1 MSSNPKRNP
10 ISVKFCTKNLLF
22 IDSVKLHFNV
32 KMEKEKANELTTK
45 KFMILQLG
53 ITITSQ
59 LIHNQFIVRSI
70 TSDNLQLFKI
80 SLAILYQK
88 KLALTSGNMD

>member
-1 MSSNPKRNP
+1 
-10 ISVKFCTKNLLF
+10 
-22 IDSVKLHFNV
+22 
-32 KMEKEKANELTTK
+32 
-45 KFMILQLG
+45 MILQLG

-59 LIHNQFIVRSI
+59 LIHNRFRVRSI

>member
-1 MSSNPKRNP
+1 
-10 ISVKFCTKNLLF
+10 
-22 IDSVKLHFNV
+22 
-32 KMEKEKANELTTK
+32 
-45 KFMILQLG
+45 MILQLG